1 MPQLAAFEAVLRLG
15 SVTRA
20 ADTLCMAQPT
30 VSGHLRKLSDAL
42 GITLFEPQGRHLV
55 PTAAALALRT
65 AVGEVFD
72 SLGRAEQAL
81 DALRP
86 GPQSP
91 LRLPAGAAMA

>member
-30 VSGHLRKLSDAL
+30 VSGQLRKLSDAL